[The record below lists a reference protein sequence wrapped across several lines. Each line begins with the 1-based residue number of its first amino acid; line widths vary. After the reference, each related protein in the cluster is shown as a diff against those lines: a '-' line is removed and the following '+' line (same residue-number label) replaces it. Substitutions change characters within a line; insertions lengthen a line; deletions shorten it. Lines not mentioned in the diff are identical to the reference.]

1 MPVGASKLA
10 DAEKTRIMLGL
21 LESVERG
28 GTSRNVG
35 WHRSLASLSGWSMP
49 TQALYQQGAGQS
61 ARRAGASVCLLFD
74 SKGFCRKSR
83 LTIEYLTHSFSLFR
97 QAKAE
102 YTDILVA
109 ARARGVSRLAILGA
123 SDLAEIA
130 AICALD
136 LGIALTAVVD
146 PQCKTVRFVG
156 IPVARS
162 FEAVDDSV
170 DAALV
175 ADIVTAPQTIRAAIA
190 HYGAERVLVPGLL
203 SSGAAERSEVWH
215 D

>member
-1 MPVGASKLA
+1 MPVGASKPA

-28 GTSRNVG
+28 DAQTQR
-35 WHRSLASLSGWSMP
+35 RLASDLGV
-49 TQALYQQGAGQS
+49 ALGLVNAYLKRCINKGLVKVRDAP
-61 ARRAGASVCLLFD
+61 ARRYAYYLTP
-74 SKGFCRKSR
+74 KGFAEKSR

-102 YTDILVA
+102 YTDILLS
-109 ARARGVSRLAILGA
+109 ARGRGISQLVILGA

-136 LGIALTAVVD
+136 VGITITAVID
-146 PQCKTVRFVG
+146 PQCEMVRFVG

-162 FEAVDDSV
+162 FDAVNDAV

-175 ADIVTAPQTIRAAIA
+175 ADIMTAAKTIKAAIA
-190 HYGAERVLVPGLL
+190 HYGAERVLVPALL
-203 SSGAAERSEVWH
+203 SPPAAEHLRGAA
-215 D
+215 